1 MFEDLVDF
9 YRGENSN
16 KYRWDWAKQSGA
28 NSIEKMIDEL
38 GGQGAAWT
46 TRNMINYRYLG
57 FVRNF
62 GNDDVRLTEAGEMFM
77 SGNRLDKQDI
87 VDDQIAKIWTGNPTN
102 NKKHSD
108 AYPLATLGLLA
119 VNLDGISLFEFA
131 WIAVWIRGEHDLAK
145 ATNLIEKWRAID
157 SDDRLRLI
165 ERLSAA
171 FGDVVDSADRLW
183 GILKVHSSF
192 VIANGHDGSQS
203 VKVIGGLRSKEYFEK
218 VLEANR
224 AVLEE
229 NYATWLDEPA
239 NIGLPNF
246 FTPEQISDERPN
258 LLELEE
264 NNHETELY
272 PELLISP
279 RKSRTVSKR
288 LVSPRPKRD
297 HVERQVTLQEG
308 GNKAEVL
315 VLEREIAF
323 LASNG
328 REDLAERVRRVSLES
343 DDYGFDILSFDLV
356 GNERHL
362 EVKGIKAKQNTNRV
376 ILTANEVTTAVND
389 IRFELIIVFNY
400 ESTVAE
406 FARSELILNAVREI
420 ELTKE
425 LEDGLL
431 TVKTQAL
438 EVQFSPLVLA

>member
-9 YRGENSN
+9 YRGETSN

-28 NSIEKMIDEL
+28 NSIEKMVDEL
-38 GGQGAAWT
+38 GGQGAPWT

-102 NKKHSD
+102 NKKHGD

-131 WIAVWIRGEHDLAK
+131 WIASWIRGEHELPQATDL
-145 ATNLIEKWRAID
+145 IQKWRALDANI
-157 SDDRLRLI
+157 RLRLI
-165 ERLSAA
+165 DRLSAT

-183 GILKVHSSF
+183 GILRVHSSF
-192 VIANGHDGSQS
+192 VIATGQDGSQF
-203 VKVIGGLRSKEYFEK
+203 VKVIGGLKSKGYFEK
-218 VLEANR
+218 VLKANR
-224 AVLEE
+224 AVSEE
-229 NYATWLDEPA
+229 DYGTWLDEPA

-258 LLELEE
+258 LLELETK
-264 NNHETELY
+264 NFDADLY

-279 RKSRTVSKR
+279 PKSRSTAKR
-288 LVSPRPKRD
+288 ILSPRPKRD
-297 HVERQVTLQEG
+297 HVARQINLQEG
-308 GNKAEVL
+308 GNKAEEL

-323 LASNG
+323 LVSNG
-328 REDLAERVRRVSLES
+328 REDLADRVRRVSLES
-343 DDYGFDILSFDLV
+343 DDYGFDIISFDPV

-362 EVKGIKAKQNTNRV
+362 EIKGIKTKQNTNRV

-400 ESTVAE
+400 ESTSAE

-431 TVKTQAL
+431 IVKTQAL
-438 EVQFSPLVLA
+438 EVVFSPLILT

>member
-9 YRGENSN
+9 YRGETSN

-28 NSIEKMIDEL
+28 NSIEKMMDEL

-62 GNDDVRLTEAGEMFM
+62 GNNDVRLTEAGEMFM

-102 NKKHSD
+102 KKKHGD

-119 VNLDGISLFEFA
+119 INLDGISLFEFA
-131 WIAVWIRGEHDLAK
+131 WIAVWIRGEDDFAK
-145 ATNLIEKWRAID
+145 ASGLIEKWRAID
-157 SDDRLRLI
+157 PDDRLRLMD
-165 ERLSAA
+165 RLSAA
-171 FGDVVDSADRLW
+171 FGDVVDSAERLW
-183 GILKVHSSF
+183 GILGVHSSF
-192 VIANGHDGSQS
+192 VITTGHDGSQS

-218 VLEANR
+218 VLEANS
-224 AVLEE
+224 AVLKE
-229 NYATWLDEPA
+229 NYETWLDEPA
-239 NIGLPNF
+239 NVGLPNF
-246 FTPEQISDERPN
+246 FTPGQIADERPN
-258 LLELEE
+258 LLELED
-264 NNHETELY
+264 NNHEIELY

-279 RKSRTVSKR
+279 RKNRSTSKR
-288 LVSPRPKRD
+288 TISPRPRRD

-308 GNKAEVL
+308 GNKAEEL

-323 LASNG
+323 LVSNG
-328 REDLAERVRRVSLES
+328 REDLGERVRRVSLES

-389 IRFELIIVFNY
+389 IRFELILVFNY
-400 ESTVAE
+400 ESAVAE

-431 TVKTQAL
+431 IVKTQTL
-438 EVQFSPLVLA
+438 EVQFSPLILT